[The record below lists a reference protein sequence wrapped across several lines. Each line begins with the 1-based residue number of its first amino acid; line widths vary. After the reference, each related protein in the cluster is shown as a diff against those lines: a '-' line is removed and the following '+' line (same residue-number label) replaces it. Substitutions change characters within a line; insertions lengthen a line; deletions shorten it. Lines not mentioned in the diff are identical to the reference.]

1 MERAMD
7 GLDGEIDCVDEAGLA
22 RLVDRFYAAVR
33 ADDMIGPL
41 FNDAIHD
48 WPDHLGKLAAFW
60 SSLMLGS
67 GRYKGMPMAAHLRH
81 RDRITPAMFDRWLSL
96 WREAT
101 EAEMPPAVAVSM
113 QAKAGR
119 IAENFKL
126 ALGSRIP
133 EVDLGMHHKA
143 HGFGDRL
150 AYGFTKTLRFC
161 ADTFFAKRYGH
172 RAIVLETVAA
182 VPGMVGATLTHLR
195 CLRNMC
201 DDQGWIRT
209 LMEEAENERMHLR
222 TFIEVAKP
230 TLFV

>member
-7 GLDGEIDCVDEAGLA
+7 GLDGEIDGVDEAGLA

-101 EAEMPPAVAVSM
+101 EAEMPPAVARSM

-126 ALGSRIP
+126 ALGSR
-133 EVDLGMHHKA
+133 A
-143 HGFGDRL
+143 L
-150 AYGFTKTLRFC
+150 AG
-161 ADTFFAKRYGH
+161 
-172 RAIVLETVAA
+172 
-182 VPGMVGATLTHLR
+182 
-195 CLRNMC
+195 
-201 DDQGWIRT
+201 IR
-209 LMEEAENERMHLR
+209 
-222 TFIEVAKP
+222 
-230 TLFV
+230 